1 MLTSLRIL
9 INALSSALL
18 PVLNAFLLLTLVS
31 SVFAVLAT
39 DLFGE
44 LDDMFMDFLSL
55 LCVCA
60 CVCCV
65 YMALLR
71 KNRSLFLL
79 DDMFMDFLSLLCV
92 CACVCVCVY
101 DSFM

>member
-39 DLFGE
+39 ALFGE
-44 LDDMFMDFLSL
+44 HDDMFMDFLSL
-55 LCVCA
+55 LCMCA
-60 CVCCV
+60 CVSCV
-65 YMALLR
+65 YMTLLR
-71 KNRSLFLL
+71 KNRYMTLIT
-79 DDMFMDFLSLLCV
+79 
-92 CACVCVCVY
+92 
-101 DSFM
+101 